1 MNLEALQVKKTVALI
16 ARGLMQKERCFD
28 GQTYPYDGTLHHGI
42 NTFFALCLQH
52 SGLAPEAVL
61 LNANETAF
69 LRIVATRPVAQWF
82 ETWDSQWLEQ
92 TGILRENYCQEEEP
106 LIYFMGKEKNVFF
119 TTETCADLLSAQARD
134 LVNDIDQTA
143 FYQQIKG
150 LTQSQYALI
159 RRYVIEHPLVTEADF
174 RGIKLQMNQS
184 TAALEAIGF
193 AYEPVVQAG
202 YVCPHCGWTMTKTS
216 LGYSCC
222 SRRCTAVTPNADE
235 LQSISPRDGYL
246 RLRLGIMRYTALPG
260 QLELEIEAYAKS
272 QGLEAQLW
280 PYQDTYDVQIT
291 FADGG
296 VWQIDAKAYASPYL
310 LRERIQN
317 DDGFPKTGAY
327 ECGFYVVPDWAKR
340 ERSDYC
346 KIVQSTIDRCSPG
359 VECVTLRML
368 KQRIGKRK
376 VGVQ

>member
-1 MNLEALQVKKTVALI
+1 MNLEGLQVKKTVALI
-16 ARGLMQKERCFD
+16 ARGLVQKEQRFD
-28 GQTYPYDGTLHHGI
+28 GQTYPHDGTLHHGI
-42 NTFFALCLQH
+42 NRFFALCLQH
-52 SGLAPEAVL
+52 SGLAPDEVL
-61 LNANETAF
+61 VNANETAF
-69 LRIVATRPVAQWF
+69 LRNVATRPVAQWF
-82 ETWDSQWLEQ
+82 EHWNPEWLEQ
-92 TGILRENYCQEEEP
+92 TGILRENYCQDEEP
-106 LIYFMGKEKNVFF
+106 LIYFMGKGIFF
-119 TTETCADLLSAQARD
+119 TTEICADLVSAQAND
-134 LVNDIDQTA
+134 LLNDIDQAA
-143 FYQQIKG
+143 FYHQIKG

-159 RRYVIEHPLVTEADF
+159 RRYVIEHPLVTEADL
-174 RGIKLQMNQS
+174 RGIKLQLTS
-184 TAALEAIGF
+184 SAAALEAIGF
-193 AYEPVVQAG
+193 AYEPVVQGG
-202 YVCPHCGWTMTKTS
+202 YICPRCGWTMTKTP

-222 SRRCTAVTPNADE
+222 SRRCTAVTPNADQ

-260 QLELEIEAYAKS
+260 QLELEIEAYAKG

-296 VWQIDAKAYASPYL
+296 VWQIDAKAYANPYL

-317 DDGFPKTGAY
+317 DDGFPPGGTY
-327 ECGFYVVPDWAKR
+327 ERGFYVVPDWAKR

-359 VECVTLRML
+359 VECVTLRTL